1 MYCVCITKRF
11 EGAIS
16 GVSVVTYIVCLY
28 NSKFYA
34 NDNWLKCCYICRVCI
49 YNKRFKR
56 VISGLDF
63 V

>member
-1 MYCVCITKRF
+1 MLYMYCVCITKRF

-34 NDNWLKCCYICRVCI
+34 NDNWLILYLFCKVQMCR
-49 YNKRFKR
+49 N
-56 VISGLDF
+56 
-63 V
+63 